1 MTLQELR
8 YIVALHRFGH
18 FGKAAD
24 FCHVSQPT
32 LSLGLKKLEDELGV
46 CLFERGAQLAVT
58 PLGERIIEQAK
69 EVLLQAD
76 RVKELADIGH
86 NELDTPLRVG
96 AIYTIAPYLFPHL
109 LPQMKQL
116 APNMPLLIEEGY
128 TATLRQK
135 LVNNELDAI
144 IISLPFEQPQC
155 VTRRLYDE
163 PFVALLPRDHP
174 LSEQNEIH
182 EHQLLGQT
190 ILLLGEGHCF
200 RDQVLEASPELSR
213 QINDKAQQD
222 KHLLSRYSGTSLETL
237 KHMVAG
243 NVGITILPSSASE
256 ENRYYPDRVI
266 SKPYLTNHSGKSI
279 NREIALCW
287 RATFPRSK
295 AIDTLIQA
303 ITQCQMASSE

>member
-8 YIVALHRFGH
+8 YIVALERFGH
-18 FGKAAD
+18 FGKAAEY
-24 FCHVSQPT
+24 CHVSQPT

-46 CLFERGAQLAVT
+46 SLFERGTQLSVT
-58 PLGERIIEQAK
+58 PLGERIIDQAK
-69 EVLLQAD
+69 LALQQAD
-76 RVKELADIGH
+76 RIKELAEIGH
-86 NELDTPLRVG
+86 DELNAPLRIG

-135 LVNNELDAI
+135 LSLNELDAI
-144 IISLPFEQPQC
+144 IISLPFSQPHC

-163 PFVALLPRDHP
+163 PFVALLPSDHP
-174 LSEQNEIH
+174 LSEKQEIT
-182 EHQLLGQT
+182 EQQLLEET

-200 RDQVLEASPELSR
+200 RDQVLNASPQLAHHLDDET
-213 QINDKAQQD
+213 QQD
-222 KHLLSRYSGTSLETL
+222 QNLLSRYSGTSLETL

-256 ENRYYPDRVI
+256 ENRYYPDKVTA
-266 SKPYLTNHSGKSI
+266 KPYITSNTGKPIS
-279 NREIALCW
+279 REIAICW
-287 RATFPRSK
+287 RVTFPRSK
-295 AIDTLIQA
+295 AIDILIDA
-303 ITQCQMASSE
+303 ITQCQITA